1 MARIEQAKLF
11 PGLGYAGFIII
22 LATAIAYGMIPA
34 AQRYTWVGWIVGLLC
49 LVAYMVGNLTTIRD
63 YFKRRSTRHGAS
75 ALILVLL
82 VLGIMVFVEAI
93 SARHS
98 ARFDLTASKR
108 FTLSEQTLKVLKN
121 LEKPVRVTAFYQEAS
136 PEAEGARGLLDQYA
150 YASRKFSF
158 EFVDPDRFPG
168 KARRYKIT
176 AYGTL
181 VLETDTREEKITLAT
196 EQELTNALLRVT
208 RKGEKVIYFM
218 TGHNEKST
226 EDYGKDGYTG
236 VKKAI
241 EDQNYV
247 VRDLLLMR
255 AEEVPAD
262 ASVLIIAGPKKA
274 LFHEEISTL
283 KRFID
288 QAGHVLIL
296 IDPET
301 DTGLK
306 GFLKSWG
313 IEVGQDVIVDKLSRL
328 FGADYLTPIVS
339 RYAGYHPITE
349 NFNTASFFPLARS
362 IRVAEDVPGYV
373 QNTELAE
380 TGPSSWAETDLLMLK
395 KGEAAFDRHKDT
407 MGPIP
412 VAVVSTIKHETKEAE
427 GEGLASGPEGSTP
440 RRGGGEDKAEES
452 DDKKDAPRPARIVV
466 FGDSDFAGNAY
477 VNLSGNRDLFM
488 NALSWL
494 AEEEDLIAI
503 RPKKRE
509 GQPVVLSYTQGRV
522 IFWASVVLLP
532 GAVLVFGIVVLRLR
546 RIAR

>member
-1 MARIEQAKLF
+1 MAGIDRARLF
-11 PGLGYAGFIII
+11 TGFGYAGFVIIV
-22 LATAIAYGMIPA
+22 ATSIAYGMIPA
-34 AQRYTWVGWIVGLLC
+34 AQRHTWVGWIVGLLC
-49 LVAYMVGNLTTIRD
+49 LVAYVVGSFNTIRY
-63 YFKRRSTRHGAS
+63 YFKRRSARHGAS
-75 ALILVLL
+75 ALILILL
-82 VLGIMVFVEAI
+82 VLGILVFVEAI

-98 ARFDLTASKR
+98 ARLDLTASKR
-108 FTLSEQTLKVLKN
+108 FTLSEQTSRVLKN
-121 LEKPVRVTAFYQEAS
+121 LEKPVRVIAFFQEAS
-136 PEAEGARGLLDQYA
+136 PQAEEARVLLDQYD

-158 EFVDPDRFPG
+158 TFVDPDRFPG

-181 VLETDTREEKITLAT
+181 VLETDTREEKITQAT

-208 RKGEKVIYFM
+208 RKAEKVIYFIN
-218 TGHNEKST
+218 GHDEKST
-226 EDYGKDGYTG
+226 EDYGRAGYSG

-274 LFHEEISTL
+274 LFPEEISTL
-283 KRFID
+283 KRFVD
-288 QAGHVLIL
+288 QGGHLLIL

-301 DTGLK
+301 DTGLR
-306 GFLKSWG
+306 GFLKSCG

-339 RYAGYHPITE
+339 QYAGYHPITE
-349 NFNTASFFPLARS
+349 NFNAASFFPHARS
-362 IRVAEDVPGYV
+362 IRVARNVPLHV
-373 QNTELAE
+373 QNTELAK
-380 TGPSSWAETDLLMLK
+380 TGPNSWAETDLEMLK
-395 KGEAAFDRHKDT
+395 EGKASLDSQKDT

-412 VAVVSTIKHETKEAE
+412 VAMVSTIQHETEEARDGQTE
-427 GEGLASGPEGSTP
+427 KTVEH
-440 RRGGGEDKAEES
+440 KAEDS

-466 FGDSDFAGNAY
+466 FGDSDFVSNSY
-477 VNLSGNRDLFM
+477 LNLSGNRDLFM
-488 NALSWL
+488 NSLSWL

-509 GQPVVLSYTQGRV
+509 SQPVVLSYTEGRV

-532 GAVLVFGIVVLRLR
+532 AAVLIFGIVVLRFR
-546 RIAR
+546 RIAK

>member
-1 MARIEQAKLF
+1 MAGIGRAKLF
-11 PGLGYAGFIII
+11 TGLGYAGFVIIV
-22 LATAIAYGMIPA
+22 ATAIAYGMIPA
-34 AQRYTWVGWIVGLLC
+34 AQRHTWVGWIVGLLC
-49 LVAYMVGNLTTIRD
+49 LVAYVVGSLNTIRD
-63 YFKRRSTRHGAS
+63 YLKRRSTRHGAS
-75 ALILVLL
+75 ALILILL
-82 VLGIMVFVEAI
+82 VLGILVFVEAI

-98 ARFDLTASKR
+98 ARLDLTAGKR
-108 FTLSEQTLKVLKN
+108 FTLSEQTSKILKN
-121 LEKPVRVTAFYQEAS
+121 LENPVRVTAFYQEGS
-136 PEAEGARGLLDQYA
+136 PQAEEARDLLDQYA

-158 EFVDPDRFPG
+158 TFVDPDRFPG

-181 VLETDTREEKITLAT
+181 MLETDTREEKITQAT
-196 EQELTNALLRVT
+196 EQELTNALLRVM
-208 RKGEKVIYFM
+208 RKAEKVIYFIN
-218 TGHNEKST
+218 GHDEKSA
-226 EDYGKDGYTG
+226 EDYGKDGYSG

-241 EDQNYV
+241 EDQNYL

-274 LFHEEISTL
+274 LFPEEISTL

-288 QAGHVLIL
+288 QGGHLLIL

-301 DTGLK
+301 DTGLSE
-306 GFLKSWG
+306 FLKSCG
-313 IEVGQDVIVDKLSRL
+313 IEVGQDIIVDKLSRL

-339 RYAGYHPITE
+339 QYAGYHPITE
-349 NFNTASFFPLARS
+349 NFKTASFFPLARS
-362 IRVAEDVPGYV
+362 IRVAKAVPLHV
-373 QNTELAE
+373 QNTELAK
-380 TGPSSWAETDLLMLK
+380 TGPNSWAETDLVMLK
-395 KGEAAFDRHKDT
+395 KGSASFDSEKDT

-412 VAVVSTIKHETKEAE
+412 VAMVSTIQHETEKAKDGQTEK
-427 GEGLASGPEGSTP
+427 TV
-440 RRGGGEDKAEES
+440 EDKAEES

-466 FGDSDFAGNAY
+466 FGDSDFVGNAY

-503 RPKKRE
+503 RPKERE
-509 GQPVVLSYTQGRV
+509 SQPVVLSYTQTRV

-532 GAVLVFGIVVLRLR
+532 GGVLIIGVVVLRQR
-546 RIAR
+546 RIAK

>member
-1 MARIEQAKLF
+1 MARIDRAKLF
-11 PGLGYAGFIII
+11 TGLGYAGFIII
-22 LATAIAYGMIPA
+22 VATAITYGMIPA

-49 LVAYMVGNLTTIRD
+49 LIAYVVGSFNTIRD
-63 YFKRRSTRHGAS
+63 YFKKRSARYGVNAFI
-75 ALILVLL
+75 LILL
-82 VLGIMVFVEAI
+82 VLGILVFVEAI

-108 FTLSEQTLKVLKN
+108 FTLSEQTLKILKN

-136 PEAEGARGLLDQYA
+136 PQAEKARDLLDQYA

-158 EFVDPDRFPG
+158 DFVDPDRFPG

-176 AYGTL
+176 TYGTL
-181 VLETDTREEKITLAT
+181 VLETDTREEKITQAT

-218 TGHNEKST
+218 TGHDEKST
-226 EDYGKDGYTG
+226 ENYGKDGYSG

-241 EDQNYV
+241 EDQNYA

-255 AEEVPAD
+255 AEKVPAD

-274 LFHEEISTL
+274 LFPEEIFTL

-288 QAGHVLIL
+288 QGGHLLIL

-301 DTGLK
+301 DTGLSE
-306 GFLKSWG
+306 FLRSCG

-339 RYAGYHPITE
+339 QYAGYHPITE
-349 NFNTASFFPLARS
+349 NFKTASFFPLARS
-362 IRVAEDVPGYV
+362 ISVAQDVPQHV
-373 QNTELAE
+373 QNIELAK
-380 TGPSSWAETDLLMLK
+380 TGPSSWAETDLVMLK
-395 KGEAAFDRHKDT
+395 KGKASFDNQKDT

-412 VAVVSTIKHETKEAE
+412 VAVVSTIRHETTEANNDEAKETVENKTEA
-427 GEGLASGPEGSTP
+427 PD
-440 RRGGGEDKAEES
+440 R
-452 DDKKDAPRPARIVV
+452 KKDTLRPARIVV
-466 FGDSDFAGNAY
+466 FGDSDFAGNTY
-477 VNLSGNRDLFM
+477 LNLSGNRDLFM
-488 NALSWL
+488 NTISWL

-503 RPKKRE
+503 RPKKQE
-509 GQPVVLSYTQGRV
+509 SQPVVLSYTQGRV
-522 IFWASVVLLP
+522 IFWTSVVLLP
-532 GAVLVFGIVVLRLR
+532 AAVLIIGIVVLRRR
-546 RIAR
+546 RIAE

>member
-1 MARIEQAKLF
+1 MAGIGRAKLF
-11 PGLGYAGFIII
+11 TGLGYAGFVIIV
-22 LATAIAYGMIPA
+22 ATAIAYGMIPA
-34 AQRYTWVGWIVGLLC
+34 AQRHTWVGWIVGLLC
-49 LVAYMVGNLTTIRD
+49 LVAYVVGSLNTIRD
-63 YFKRRSTRHGAS
+63 YLKRRSTRHGAS
-75 ALILVLL
+75 ALILILL
-82 VLGIMVFVEAI
+82 VLGILVFVEAI

-98 ARFDLTASKR
+98 ARLDLTAGKR
-108 FTLSEQTLKVLKN
+108 FTLSEQTSKILKN
-121 LEKPVRVTAFYQEAS
+121 LEKPVRVTAFYQEGS
-136 PEAEGARGLLDQYA
+136 PQAEEARDLLDQYA

-158 EFVDPDRFPG
+158 KFVDPDRFPG

-181 VLETDTREEKITLAT
+181 MLETDTREEKITQAT
-196 EQELTNALLRVT
+196 EQELTNALLRVM
-208 RKGEKVIYFM
+208 RKAEKVIYFIN
-218 TGHNEKST
+218 GHDEKSA
-226 EDYGKDGYTG
+226 EDYGKDGYSG
-236 VKKAI
+236 LKKAI

-274 LFHEEISTL
+274 LFPEEISTL

-288 QAGHVLIL
+288 QGGHLLIL

-301 DTGLK
+301 DTGLSE
-306 GFLKSWG
+306 FLKSCG
-313 IEVGQDVIVDKLSRL
+313 IEVGQDIIVDKLSRL

-339 RYAGYHPITE
+339 QYAGYHPITE
-349 NFNTASFFPLARS
+349 NFKTASFFPLARS
-362 IRVAEDVPGYV
+362 IRVAKAVPLHV
-373 QNTELAE
+373 QNTELAK
-380 TGPSSWAETDLLMLK
+380 TGPNSWAETDLVMLK
-395 KGEAAFDRHKDT
+395 KGSASFDSEKDT

-412 VAVVSTIKHETKEAE
+412 VAMVSTIQHETEEVKDSQ
-427 GEGLASGPEGSTP
+427 GEGLGV
-440 RRGGGEDKAEES
+440 GEDKVEKS
-452 DDKKDAPRPARIVV
+452 DDRKDVPRPARIVV

-503 RPKKRE
+503 RPKE
-509 GQPVVLSYTQGRV
+509 QESQPVVLSYTQTRV

-532 GAVLVFGIVVLRLR
+532 GGVLIIGVVVLRQR
-546 RIAR
+546 RIAK

>member
-1 MARIEQAKLF
+1 MARIERAKLSV
-11 PGLGYAGFIII
+11 GLGYAGFIII
-22 LATAIAYGMIPA
+22 LASAIAYGMIPA
-34 AQRYTWVGWIVGLLC
+34 AQRHTWVGWIVGLLC
-49 LVAYMVGNLTTIRD
+49 LVAYVVGSFATIRD
-63 YFKRRSTRHGAS
+63 YFKRRSARHGVS
-75 ALILVLL
+75 ALILILL
-82 VLGIMVFVEAI
+82 VLGILVSVEAI

-98 ARFDLTASKR
+98 ARFDLTGSKR

-121 LEKPVRVTAFYQEAS
+121 LEKPVRVRAFYQEAS
-136 PEAEGARGLLDQYA
+136 PEAEGARDLLDQYA

-158 EFVDPDRFPG
+158 EFADPDRFPG

-181 VLETDTREEKITLAT
+181 VLETDAREERITRAA

-208 RKGEKVIYFM
+208 QTREKLIYFM
-218 TGHNEKST
+218 IGHDEKST
-226 EDYGKDGYTG
+226 EDYGKDGYSAA
-236 VKKAI
+236 KMAI
-241 EDQNYV
+241 EDQNYI

-255 AEEVPAD
+255 AEDVPAD
-262 ASVLIIAGPKKA
+262 ASVLIIAGPEKA
-274 LFHEEISTL
+274 LFDEEISTL

-288 QAGHVLIL
+288 DGGHLLIL
-296 IDPET
+296 IDPQT
-301 DTGLK
+301 DTGLN

-339 RYAGYHPITE
+339 QYAGYHPITE
-349 NFNTASFFPLARS
+349 NFNTASFFPFARS
-362 IRVAEDVPGYV
+362 IRAAEDVPPNV
-373 QNTELAE
+373 ENTELAQ
-380 TGPSSWAETDLLMLK
+380 TGPSSWAETDLSLLK
-395 KGEAAFDRHKDT
+395 KGEAAYDRQKDT

-412 VAVVSTIKHETKEAE
+412 VAVVSKIKHETEETNNGPTTKPGEEHEAE
-427 GEGLASGPEGSTP
+427 ASN
-440 RRGGGEDKAEES
+440 DK

-466 FGDSDFAGNAY
+466 FGDSDFAGNAH

-509 GQPVVLSYTQGRV
+509 GQPVILSYTQGRV
-522 IFWASVVLLP
+522 IFWTSVVLLP
-532 GAVLVFGIVVLRLR
+532 GAVLILGVVVLRVR
-546 RIAR
+546 KM

>member
-1 MARIEQAKLF
+1 MAGIGRAKLF
-11 PGLGYAGFIII
+11 TGLGYAGFVIIV
-22 LATAIAYGMIPA
+22 ATAIGYGMIPA
-34 AQRYTWVGWIVGLLC
+34 AQRHTWVGWIVGLLC
-49 LVAYMVGNLTTIRD
+49 LVAYVVGSLNTIRD
-63 YFKRRSTRHGAS
+63 YLKRRSTRHGAS
-75 ALILVLL
+75 ALILILL
-82 VLGIMVFVEAI
+82 VLGILVFVEAI

-98 ARFDLTASKR
+98 ARLDLTAGKR
-108 FTLSEQTLKVLKN
+108 FTLSEQTSKILKN
-121 LEKPVRVTAFYQEAS
+121 LEKPVRVTAFYQEGS
-136 PEAEGARGLLDQYA
+136 PQAEEARDLLDQYA

-158 EFVDPDRFPG
+158 TFVDPDRFPG

-181 VLETDTREEKITLAT
+181 MLETDTREEKITQPT
-196 EQELTNALLRVT
+196 EQELTNALLRVM
-208 RKGEKVIYFM
+208 RKAEKVIYFIS
-218 TGHNEKST
+218 GHDEKST
-226 EDYGKDGYTG
+226 EDYGKDGYSG

-262 ASVLIIAGPKKA
+262 ASVLIIAGPKKP
-274 LFHEEISTL
+274 LFSEEISTL

-288 QAGHVLIL
+288 QGGHLLIL

-301 DTGLK
+301 DTGLTE
-306 GFLKSWG
+306 FLKSCG
-313 IEVGQDVIVDKLSRL
+313 IEVGQDIIVDKLSRL

-339 RYAGYHPITE
+339 QYAGYHPITE
-349 NFNTASFFPLARS
+349 NFKAASFFPLARS
-362 IRVAEDVPGYV
+362 IRVANDVPQHV
-373 QNTELAE
+373 QNTELAK
-380 TGPSSWAETDLLMLK
+380 TGPNSWAETDLAMLK
-395 KGEAAFDRHKDT
+395 KGSASFDSQKDT

-412 VAVVSTIKHETKEAE
+412 VAMVSTIQHETEEAKDGQTE
-427 GEGLASGPEGSTP
+427 TTV
-440 RRGGGEDKAEES
+440 EDKAEES
-452 DDKKDAPRPARIVV
+452 DDEKDVPRPARIVV

-503 RPKKRE
+503 RPKE
-509 GQPVVLSYTQGRV
+509 GESQPVVLSYTQTRV

-532 GAVLVFGIVVLRLR
+532 GGVLIIGVVVLRQR
-546 RIAR
+546 RIAK

>member
-11 PGLGYAGFIII
+11 TGLGYAGFIII
-22 LATAIAYGMIPA
+22 LATGIAYGMIPA
-34 AQRYTWVGWIVGLLC
+34 VQRYTWVGWIVGLLC
-49 LVAYMVGNLTTIRD
+49 LVAYVVGSFATIRD

-82 VLGIMVFVEAI
+82 VLGILVFVEAI

-98 ARFDLTASKR
+98 ARFDLTAGKR

-121 LEKPVRVTAFYQEAS
+121 LEKRVRVTAFYQEAS
-136 PEAEGARGLLDQYA
+136 PEAEGTRGLLDQYA

-362 IRVAEDVPGYV
+362 IRVAEDVPEYV

-380 TGPSSWAETDLLMLK
+380 TGPSSWAETDLVMLN
-395 KGEAAFDRHKDT
+395 KGEASFDRQKDT

-412 VAVVSTIKHETKEAE
+412 VAVVSTIKHETKEAKK
-427 GEGLASGPEGSTP
+427 GEGLGGS
-440 RRGGGEDKAEES
+440 EYEAEES

>member
-1 MARIEQAKLF
+1 MARIKREKLYTA
-11 PGLGYAGFIII
+11 LGYAGFTII

-34 AQRYTWVGWIVGLLC
+34 VQRHTWIGWILGLLC
-49 LVAYMVGNLTTIRD
+49 LAVYGVGSLATIRG
-63 YFKRRSTRHGAS
+63 YFRRRSARHGAS

-82 VLGIMVFVEAI
+82 VLGILVAVEAI

-98 ARFDLTASKR
+98 ARLDLTSSKR
-108 FTLSEQTLKVLKN
+108 YTLSEQTLNVLKN
-121 LEKPVRVTAFYQEAS
+121 LEKPVRVTAFHQEGS
-136 PEAEGARGLLDQYA
+136 PETEEAKDLLDQYA

-176 AYGTL
+176 AYGTI
-181 VLETDTREEKITLAT
+181 VVETDAREEKITQAT
-196 EQELTNALLRVT
+196 EQEVTNALLRVT
-208 RKGEKVIYFM
+208 QTREKVIYFM
-218 TGHNEKST
+218 IGHDEKST
-226 EDYGKDGYTG
+226 ENSGKDGYSAA
-236 VKKAI
+236 KMAI

-247 VRDLLLMR
+247 VRDLLLIR
-255 AEEVPAD
+255 VQDVPAD

-274 LFHEEISTL
+274 LFHEEVLTL

-288 QAGHVLIL
+288 QGGHLLIL
-296 IDPET
+296 VDPET
-301 DTGLK
+301 DTGLN

-339 RYAGYHPITE
+339 QYAGYHPITE
-349 NFNTASFFPLARS
+349 DFNTASFFPFARS
-362 IRVAEDVPGYV
+362 IRAAEDGPPNVE
-373 QNTELAE
+373 NTELAQ
-380 TGPSSWAETDLLMLK
+380 TGPSSWAETDLAMLK
-395 KGEAAFDRHKDT
+395 EGEASYDHQKDT

-412 VAVVSTIKHETKEAE
+412 VAVVSKIRHQVEEADEDLTKKLGQDEVEA
-427 GEGLASGPEGSTP
+427 PH
-440 RRGGGEDKAEES
+440 DK
-452 DDKKDAPRPARIVV
+452 DDKNDMPRPARIVV
-466 FGDSDFAGNAY
+466 FGDSDFAGNAH

-503 RPKKRE
+503 RPKKAE

-522 IFWASVVLLP
+522 IFWTSVILLP
-532 GAVLVFGIVVLRLR
+532 GTVLMVGVVILRLR
-546 RIAR
+546 RIAA

>member
-1 MARIEQAKLF
+1 MARIDRAKLF
-11 PGLGYAGFIII
+11 TGLGYAGFIII
-22 LATAIAYGMIPA
+22 VATAITYGMIPA

-49 LVAYMVGNLTTIRD
+49 LIAYVVGSFNTIRD
-63 YFKRRSTRHGAS
+63 YFKKRSARYGVNAFI
-75 ALILVLL
+75 LILL
-82 VLGIMVFVEAI
+82 VLGILVFVEAI

-108 FTLSEQTLKVLKN
+108 FTLSEQTLKILKN

-136 PEAEGARGLLDQYA
+136 PQAEKARDLLDQYA

-158 EFVDPDRFPG
+158 DFVDPDRFPG

-176 AYGTL
+176 TYGTL
-181 VLETDTREEKITLAT
+181 VLETDTREEKITQAT

-218 TGHNEKST
+218 TGHDEKST
-226 EDYGKDGYTG
+226 ENYGKDGYSG

-241 EDQNYV
+241 EDQNYA

-255 AEEVPAD
+255 AEKVPAD

-274 LFHEEISTL
+274 LFPEEIFTL

-288 QAGHVLIL
+288 QGGHLLIL

-301 DTGLK
+301 DTGLSE
-306 GFLKSWG
+306 FLRSCG

-339 RYAGYHPITE
+339 QYAGYHPITE
-349 NFNTASFFPLARS
+349 NFKIASFFPLARS
-362 IRVAEDVPGYV
+362 ISVAQDVPQHV
-373 QNTELAE
+373 QNIELAK
-380 TGPSSWAETDLLMLK
+380 TGPSSWAETDLVMLK
-395 KGEAAFDRHKDT
+395 KGKASFDNQKDT

-412 VAVVSTIKHETKEAE
+412 VAVVSTIRHETTEANNDEAKETVENKTEA
-427 GEGLASGPEGSTP
+427 PD
-440 RRGGGEDKAEES
+440 R
-452 DDKKDAPRPARIVV
+452 KKDTLRPARIVV
-466 FGDSDFAGNAY
+466 FGDSDFAGNTY
-477 VNLSGNRDLFM
+477 LNLSGNRDLFM
-488 NALSWL
+488 NTISWL

-503 RPKKRE
+503 RPKKQE
-509 GQPVVLSYTQGRV
+509 SQPVVLSYTQGRV
-522 IFWASVVLLP
+522 IFWTSVVLLP
-532 GAVLVFGIVVLRLR
+532 AAVLIIGIVVLRRR
-546 RIAR
+546 RIAE

>member
-1 MARIEQAKLF
+1 M
-11 PGLGYAGFIII
+11 
-22 LATAIAYGMIPA
+22 
-34 AQRYTWVGWIVGLLC
+34 
-49 LVAYMVGNLTTIRD
+49 
-63 YFKRRSTRHGAS
+63 
-75 ALILVLL
+75 
-82 VLGIMVFVEAI
+82 
-93 SARHS
+93 
-98 ARFDLTASKR
+98 
-108 FTLSEQTLKVLKN
+108 
-121 LEKPVRVTAFYQEAS
+121 
-136 PEAEGARGLLDQYA
+136 
-150 YASRKFSF
+150 
-158 EFVDPDRFPG
+158 
-168 KARRYKIT
+168 
-176 AYGTL
+176 
-181 VLETDTREEKITLAT
+181 
-196 EQELTNALLRVT
+196 
-208 RKGEKVIYFM
+208 
-218 TGHNEKST
+218 
-226 EDYGKDGYTG
+226 
-236 VKKAI
+236 
-241 EDQNYV
+241 
-247 VRDLLLMR
+247 
-255 AEEVPAD
+255 
-262 ASVLIIAGPKKA
+262 
-274 LFHEEISTL
+274 
-283 KRFID
+283 
-288 QAGHVLIL
+288 IL

-339 RYAGYHPITE
+339 QYAGYHPITE

-362 IRVAEDVPGYV
+362 IRVAEDVPEYV

-380 TGPSSWAETDLLMLK
+380 TGPSSWAETDLVMLK
-395 KGEAAFDRHKDT
+395 KGEASFDRQKDT

-427 GEGLASGPEGSTP
+427 GEGL
-440 RRGGGEDKAEES
+440 GGGEYEAEES

-532 GAVLVFGIVVLRLR
+532 GAVLIFGIVVLRLR